1 MPDKSEDVK
10 YSFTGDVTSLKSA
23 TESASKLLNT
33 YQKIVERAVK
43 KGNFSASARSTQTFN
58 NTITRVSK
66 DVDKLSAKLKKVGD
80 IKLPTGSASYKAMGE
95 VLSTVSKQVNALSS
109 ATRVGTKDLTQ
120 YRAELNAARSAMSSA
135 SSQIDRLVSGEL
147 KFQKALETVR
157 VKVSQ
162 TKNVVQS
169 LQGTVTSTIN
179 PMVERV
185 RNLGSVFDSVRNTIQ
200 SFRDRASAALER
212 VSALSSTV
220 ASAFRRNA
228 SSSDD
233 LDKAAA
239 KTVRALGN
247 ESKGLQTSAKEAGN
261 ATTQHRKLSKSF
273 SDLAPRINSC
283 SSSMKS
289 LVGVSELASK
299 AFTTLVGVK
308 VGTWLAGAAKEAISY
323 IENLNLFTVA
333 MGDAI
338 DEGNRFVAAMQEVY
352 GMDPSNIMRYAGNFY
367 QLASAIEMPEAA
379 ATNLSLV
386 LTKAANDISSLFN
399 VDIETVFENLSSG
412 IQGMSRAVKKYGM
425 DIRTST
431 LQQTALNLGLTQQVE
446 NMSEANRQ
454 GLRFLTMMQ
463 QASNASGDFAR
474 TIESPANQLKIL
486 KEQITQLGRAIGNF
500 FIGPVGQA
508 VAYLNGFI
516 MALRSIL
523 TFIAELLGLITGV
536 STSFK
541 SGADAADKQA
551 GAISGI
557 GSAAKKAAKQMQ
569 SLIAPFDEL
578 NILQE
583 NTDTGGGSA
592 GGIGGG
598 GLGSDILDP
607 AIAKAIADLDYQLE
621 NVKMKANQVRDAI
634 LEFLGFE
641 VDMGK
646 IISWDPDKFEKNLI
660 DAFPNWTKTIQATFD
675 NWTDIMEGFSNVLKA
690 LGNVFALVGAK
701 VKAFISLFI
710 NDDTVSTFINGL
722 ADSLNNLADWI
733 NSNQNTLANFIVILG
748 ALWTGFAAFQKIAA
762 FIAPIASFI
771 STVSGALAPFS
782 SLLGTVGLVVAAIA
796 LLYDNSVSFATAFD
810 NLLTAV
816 GSGLGTVLGSIVE
829 LFGTIWESMQVLWAE
844 NIQPMIAQTGEA
856 LAPVI
861 DTLTVV
867 WNAVITIID
876 DVINAFNRLWQDS
889 IHPAVAAIADSIT
902 SLMEIF
908 ESLWADAIGPVLE
921 NIIAGLADLWTSSV
935 SPIVE
940 QIIGIISRLIEIVL
954 ALWNNILAPLIDW
967 LVKSLGPTV
976 ANLVN
981 TIWNIVSSLFQSLS
995 GVIQGLLTALQGL
1008 LDFIAG
1014 VFTGDW
1020 ERAWKG
1026 IVNVFVGIGNS
1037 IISVFELVV
1046 NGIIGL
1052 INAMISLVYNAVVT
1066 LINSVLGAVEGI
1078 AGLVG
1083 IDLDLTIKAA
1093 PPAIP
1098 KQSWPRIPALAS
1110 GGVITSPTYAMI
1122 GEGQYNEAVIPLDDS
1137 PQVEELLRKFADIVD
1152 DNNNGGGGD
1161 VEVHVY
1167 IGGKEV
1173 DAEIYKASKRGEKV
1187 VGKQPIKTE

>member
-1 MPDKSEDVK
+1 MADKSKEIK

-23 TESASKLLNT
+23 VDEASKLLGN
-33 YQKIVERAVK
+33 YQKAVENSVK
-43 KGNFSASARSTQTFN
+43 SGNFSASAKSTQTFS
-58 NTITRVSK
+58 NTITKMSK
-66 DVDKLSAKLKKVGD
+66 DIDKLSSKLKKVGD
-80 IKLPTGSASYKAMGE
+80 VKLPTGSASYKAMGD
-95 VLSTVSKQVNALSS
+95 VLRTVSKQIDAVSS
-109 ATRVGTKDLTQ
+109 ATKIGTRDLTK
-120 YRAELNAARSAMSSA
+120 YRAELNSARSSMASA
-135 SSQIDRLVSGEL
+135 SSQIDKLVSSEL
-147 KFQKALETVR
+147 KFQKTLDAVR

-162 TKNVVQS
+162 TQS
-169 LQGTVTSTIN
+169 AIHSMNSAFTAAIS
-179 PMVERV
+179 PMLSRV
-185 RNLGSVFDSVRNTIQ
+185 RNLGSGFEAVKNTVL
-200 SFRDRASAALER
+200 SFRDKATTALSR
-212 VSALSSTV
+212 VSILATTV
-220 ASAFRRNA
+220 ASAFRRTT

-233 LDKAAA
+233 LDKAATKVA
-239 KTVRALGN
+239 KSVSN
-247 ESKGLQTSAKEAGN
+247 ESTELGRSAKEASTS
-261 ATTQHRKLSKSF
+261 ATQHQKLSKSF
-273 SDLAPRINSC
+273 ADLAPKINSC

-289 LVGVSELASK
+289 LSSVSELASK
-299 AFTTLVGVK
+299 AFTALVGVK
-308 VGTWLAGAAKEAISY
+308 LGSWLASAAKESISY

-333 MGDAI
+333 MGDSI
-338 DEGNRFVAAMQEVY
+338 DEANRFVAAMQEIY

-367 QLASAIEMPEAA
+367 QLATAIEMPDAA
-379 ATNLSLV
+379 ATNLSLI

-412 IQGMSRAVKKYGM
+412 MQGMSRAVKKYGM

-446 NMSEANRQ
+446 TMSEANRQ

-486 KEQITQLGRAIGNF
+486 KEQIAQLGRAIGNF
-500 FIGPVGQA
+500 FIGPIGQA

-536 STSFK
+536 STSFE

-569 SLIAPFDEL
+569 SLVAPFDEL

-583 NTDTGGGSA
+583 NADTGGGA
-592 GGIGGG
+592 GSGVGGA

-607 AIAKAIADLDYQLE
+607 AIADAIADLDYQLE
-621 NVKMKANQVRDAI
+621 NVRMKANQVRDAI

-641 VDMGK
+641 VEMGQ

-660 DAFPNWTKTIQATFD
+660 EAFPNWTKTIQATFD
-675 NWTDIMEGFSNVLKA
+675 NWTDIMEGFGNVLEA
-690 LGNVFALVGAK
+690 LGNVFALVGTK

-710 NDDTVSTFINGL
+710 NDDTVSAFINGL
-722 ADSLNNLADWI
+722 ADSLNNLANWI
-733 NSNQNTLANFIVILG
+733 NSNQNALANFIIILG
-748 ALWTGFAAFQKIAA
+748 ALWAGFAAFQKISA

-771 STVSGALAPFS
+771 STVSAALSPFS
-782 SLLGTVGLVVAAIA
+782 SLLSTVGLVVAAIA
-796 LLYDNSVSFATAFD
+796 LLYDNSVSFATAF
-810 NLLTAV
+810 NTLLTAV
-816 GSGLGTVLGSIVE
+816 WSGLGTVLSSIVE

-856 LAPVI
+856 LAPVV

-867 WNAVITIID
+867 WNAVITVIN
-876 DVINAFNRLWQDS
+876 DVINAFNSLWQDS
-889 IHPAVAAIADSIT
+889 IHPVVAAIADSIT
-902 SLMEIF
+902 SLMGIF
-908 ESLWADAIGPVLE
+908 ESLWANAIGPVLN

-935 SPIVE
+935 SPVVQ
-940 QIIGIISRLIEIVL
+940 QIIGIISSLIEIVL
-954 ALWNNILAPLIDW
+954 ALWNNVLAPLINW
-967 LVKSLGPTV
+967 LVGSLGPTV

-981 TIWNIVSSLFQSLS
+981 TIWTIVSSLFQSLS

-1066 LINSVLGAVEGI
+1066 LINSVLGSVEDI

-1152 DNNNGGGGD
+1152 DNNNGGGD

-1167 IGGKEV
+1167 LGGKEV
-1173 DAEIYKASKRGEKV
+1173 DAEIYKASKRGEKI